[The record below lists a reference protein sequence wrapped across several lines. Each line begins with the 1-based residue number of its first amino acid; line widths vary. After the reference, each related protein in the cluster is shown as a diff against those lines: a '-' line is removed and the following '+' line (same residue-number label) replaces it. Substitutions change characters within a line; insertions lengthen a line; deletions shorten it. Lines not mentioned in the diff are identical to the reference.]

1 MNEQTLTLLDAI
13 RLAKEAEQQAS
24 VLYGNAAQEATNPLV
39 RRLFEQ
45 LAAFEELHYEKLLDL
60 ETSLRDKGAFIKYE
74 GREDLAVHAE
84 GEVKRIEGAKKTT
97 GMKVIRQAMDIERSA
112 AQLNNFLRA
121 SVDLMKVMARA
132 CGHSHLNQFNRDDLA
147 TLDWSMAR
155 LSGISFSGLDSD
167 PDR

>member
-1 MNEQTLTLLDAI
+1 MSEQTLTLLDAI

-74 GREDLAVHAE
+74 GREELAVPAQ
-84 GEVKRIEGAKKTT
+84 GEVERIEGVKKTS
-97 GMKVIRQAMDIERSA
+97 GAKVSRQAMDIERA
-112 AQLNNFLRA
+112 AEERYDA
-121 SVDLMKVMARA
+121 
-132 CGHSHLNQFNRDDLA
+132 LA
-147 TLDWSMAR
+147 EQTV
-155 LSGISFSGLDSD
+155 D
-167 PDR
+167 PDGIKMFKRLAKEERNHYLVLERAYYDLSNFRLPV

>member
-1 MNEQTLTLLDAI
+1 MSEQTLTLLDAI

-74 GREDLAVHAE
+74 GREELAVPAQ
-84 GEVKRIEGAKKTT
+84 GEVERIEGVKKTS
-97 GMKVIRQAMDIERSA
+97 GAKVIRQAMDIERA
-112 AQLNNFLRA
+112 AEERYDA
-121 SVDLMKVMARA
+121 
-132 CGHSHLNQFNRDDLA
+132 LA
-147 TLDWSMAR
+147 EQTV
-155 LSGISFSGLDSD
+155 D
-167 PDR
+167 PDGIKMFKRLAKEERNHYLVLERAYYDLSNFRLPV